1 MSRLEKEEI
10 EFLTTLLRR
19 LVMSD
24 IADNVIAIQTAVAA
38 LTEQVTAL
46 TTAVSAI
53 VAPTVDLSGVN
64 AKLDTLLADLNP
76 TVPVVPTA
84 A

>member
-1 MSRLEKEEI
+1 M
-10 EFLTTLLRR
+10 T
-19 LVMSD
+19 D
-24 IADNVIAIQTAVAA
+24 IADNVIAVQTAVAA

-53 VAPTVDLSGVN
+53 VAPAAVDLTPV
-64 AKLDTLLADLNP
+64 LDGIAAIKAALEP
-76 TVPVVPTA
+76 TPAVVVPA